1 MPDRLFRAVLL
12 CSALGLAACG
22 AGEGGGDASAPS
34 EAAAPETAPAL
45 TFLDGT
51 TRSVDSY
58 RGGWLVV
65 NYWAEWCAP
74 CREEIPELNALDAAR
89 EDVEVIG
96 VNFDA
101 LAPAELA
108 PQAEALGIA
117 FPVAVNDPGAVLGL
131 TPPEVLPSTYLFD
144 PEGRLVAT
152 LVGPQDEASLRAAIE
167 DAGGA

>member
-1 MPDRLFRAVLL
+1 VPDRLLSAVLL

-22 AGEGGGDASAPS
+22 AGEGGGDAPAAS
-34 EAAAPETAPAL
+34 EAAAPGAGPTL

-51 TRSVDSY
+51 SRSVDSY

-89 EDVEVIG
+89 DDVEVIG

-117 FPVAVNDPGAVLGL
+117 FPVAVDDPGAVLGL

-144 PEGRLVAT
+144 PEGNLVAT
-152 LVGPQDEASLRAAIE
+152 LVGPQDEESLRAAIDGAG
-167 DAGGA
+167 DA

>member
-1 MPDRLFRAVLL
+1 MPDRFLRALL
-12 CSALGLAACG
+12 CCACLGLAACG
-22 AGEGGGDASAPS
+22 DPGAGRDAASAES
-34 EAAAPETAPAL
+34 APAEAGPTL

-51 TRSVDSY
+51 TRPVASY

-89 EDVEVIG
+89 EDVEVVG

-117 FPVAVNDPGAVLGL
+117 FPVAVEDPGATLGL
-131 TPPEVLPSTYLFD
+131 TPPAVLPSTYLFD

-152 LVGPQDEASLRAAIE
+152 LVGPQDEESLRAAIE
-167 DAGGA
+167 GAAGS